1 MEIGISERFPSMDP
15 VRIRR
20 TRAAEIF
27 LLIRRLNEY
36 TEREKAEKGNGGQID
51 RPASDTWF

>member
-1 MEIGISERFPSMDP
+1 MDP

-36 TEREKAEKGNGGQID
+36 TEREKAEKGTGGQID